1 MVKDEAAD
9 VIGDALIPVI
19 NKLQDIFSQ
28 VRRVVWRCRSQ
39 LGSELGFAL
48 IIGGSPGNARRTPP
62 KAVAT
67 SPYPAVSHSTE
78 CHLCPQ
84 HIMQA

>member
-28 VRRVVWRCRSQ
+28 VRRVAWR
-39 LGSELGFAL
+39 
-48 IIGGSPGNARRTPP
+48 
-62 KAVAT
+62 
-67 SPYPAVSHSTE
+67 
-78 CHLCPQ
+78 
-84 HIMQA
+84 